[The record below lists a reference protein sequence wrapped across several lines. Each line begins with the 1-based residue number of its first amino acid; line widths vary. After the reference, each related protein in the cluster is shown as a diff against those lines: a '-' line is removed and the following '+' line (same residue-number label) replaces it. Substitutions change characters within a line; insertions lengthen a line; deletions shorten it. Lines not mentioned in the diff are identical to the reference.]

1 MNKLLMLLIIEY
13 SAKITIR
20 PSLEIPMN
28 YKKGD
33 LLINRHDYKK
43 NIRIKDITDLSV
55 ISDEPKQLPISLDY
69 IKNQYLVFEPVSL
82 DPIKKDTLTKE
93 SLTIGMEL
101 EPYFKNRH
109 PEERRKITHIG
120 DDYYLYIN
128 SDPSNQKAKP
138 QETRGDYEQLSRLTI
153 YNPIQNSNKK
163 LTEAINS
170 YKTERNELKDQLQ
183 KIIPKFNDLLLLQ
196 NNKINHS
203 LEKAIAIPEFT
214 AMESFLL
221 INAVSLPL
229 SIEKVNHLKNSG
241 VPLKETQGEQISV
254 PMMMDQEVQYET
266 LYQVRYFTAKDLK
279 QEILTLLDNL
289 I

>member
-1 MNKLLMLLIIEY
+1 MLLIIEY

-43 NIRIKDITDLSV
+43 TIRIKDITDLSV
-55 ISDEPKQLPISLDY
+55 VSDEPKQLPISLDY

-93 SLTIGMEL
+93 SLKIGMEL

-109 PEERRKITHIG
+109 SEERRKITHIG

-128 SDPSNQKAKP
+128 SDPSNQKEKP

-183 KIIPKFNDLLLLQ
+183 KIIPKFNDLLILQ
-196 NNKINHS
+196 NEKINHS
-203 LEKAIAIPEFT
+203 LSKALAISEFT
-214 AMESFLL
+214 AMESFCLKNN
-221 INAVSLPL
+221 IPLPL